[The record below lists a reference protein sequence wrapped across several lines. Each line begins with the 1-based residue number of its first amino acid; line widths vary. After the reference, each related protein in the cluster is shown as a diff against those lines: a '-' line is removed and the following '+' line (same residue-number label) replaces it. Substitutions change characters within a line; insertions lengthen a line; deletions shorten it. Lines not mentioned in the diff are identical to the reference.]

1 MQPRLSTGK
10 HARKAGCGRPWTA
23 RLGSQRS
30 TLSTDPVLRTGGRDA
45 EVGAPPGE
53 GGTFTYASFG
63 TMGDGKGCKWKP
75 QFIPWVPR
83 GGVIRKR
90 RCVYWKQQPW
100 ACGAGTPG
108 KPGRPVVRAAG
119 GQRGTGSRE
128 MPMAPPQRANP
139 AVTGRLTACC
149 SQPGT
154 RVPASWR
161 NCTAISR
168 TEAMSSRRPS
178 NRGSRPRRCSQ
189 LKEIRFLLAEKGPPT
204 VGLSGLARKREDS
217 PRKP

>member
-1 MQPRLSTGK
+1 MEDCLLK
-10 HARKAGCGRPWTA
+10 TA
-23 RLGSQRS
+23 ELG
-30 TLSTDPVLRTGGRDA
+30 V
-45 EVGAPPGE
+45 
-53 GGTFTYASFG
+53 
-63 TMGDGKGCKWKP
+63 
-75 QFIPWVPR
+75 R
-83 GGVIRKR
+83 GGD
-90 RCVYWKQQPW
+90 
-100 ACGAGTPG
+100 TG
-108 KPGRPVVRAAG
+108 KPGCPVVGAAG

-128 MPMAPPQRANP
+128 IPMAPPQRAGP

-178 NRGSRPRRCSQ
+178 NRGSRARKRSQ
-189 LKEIRFLLAEKGPPT
+189 LKEIRLLPAEKGPPT
-204 VGLSGLARKREDS
+204 VGLSGLARRRDSS